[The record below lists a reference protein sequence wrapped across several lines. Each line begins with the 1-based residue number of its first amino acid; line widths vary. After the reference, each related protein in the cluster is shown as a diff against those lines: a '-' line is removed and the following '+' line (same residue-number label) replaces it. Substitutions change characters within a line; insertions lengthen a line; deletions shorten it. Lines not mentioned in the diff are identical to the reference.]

1 MDVTPLISSNQQ
13 VIQGY
18 QKDTIKVSG
27 KTYDKP
33 VLVCAFETISL
44 KLPQEIEQLTFEH
57 LDPAL
62 TRTEDLDLI
71 LIGMSSEYLD
81 KRDSLISLMNK
92 SHLNFEIMELG
103 AVCRTYNV
111 LMAEGRRVA
120 AILTQ
125 Y

>member
-1 MDVTPLISSNQQ
+1 MKRV
-13 VIQGY
+13 V
-18 QKDTIKVSG
+18 KD
-27 KTYDKP
+27 Y
-33 VLVCAFETISL
+33 LCA
-44 KLPQEIEQLTFEH
+44 
-57 LDPAL
+57 PAMMVGL
-62 TRTEDLDLI
+62 ERIRDLDLI

>member
-18 QKDTIKVSG
+18 QNDTIKVSG

-33 VLVCAFETISL
+33 VMICAFETISL

-57 LDPAL
+57 LDLAI
-62 TRTEDLDLI
+62 TRAEELDLI
-71 LIGMSSEYLD
+71 LIGISSEYLD